1 MKKLIIFLISLKF
14 TFASYYAVIKPYR
27 EFNIKASVSGRVEF
41 VKKEAEGRLVKND
54 LVIKL
59 DSKIDKIELQKSLEK
74 LKNLE
79 SILSYQEDILKSFEK
94 VKSKSKV
101 DKDNQKIVVLNT
113 KNQIA
118 DLENKIALLKDKI
131 QKKQIFIKNKY
142 IDTIF
147 VDIGDFV
154 NPGARLIKAYD
165 LSKAKLEI
173 FVSVDKIDNIKNRM
187 IYLNG
192 KKTNLKINKIYKV
205 ADGKHISSYKCE
217 IILPNPKSF
226 SKLIK
231 VEFKW
236 VNFIMN

>member
-1 MKKLIIFLISLKF
+1 MKKLILFLISLNF
-14 TFASYYAVIKPYR
+14 AVASYYAVIKPYR

-54 LVIKL
+54 LIIRL
-59 DSKIDKIELQKSLEK
+59 DSKIDEIELEKSLEK
-74 LKNLE
+74 LKNLKQ
-79 SILSYQEDILKSFEK
+79 ILLFQEDILKSFQK

-101 DKDNQKIVVLNT
+101 DKDNQKIIVLNT

-118 DLENKIALLKDKI
+118 DLENKIATLKDKI

-147 VDIGDFV
+147 VDVGNFV
-154 NPGARLIKAYD
+154 NPGAKLIKAYD

-173 FVSVDKIDNIKNRM
+173 FVSVDKIKNIKNRA

-205 ADGKHISSYKCE
+205 ADNKHLGSYKVE
-217 IILPNPKSF
+217 IILDKPKTF

-231 VEFKW
+231 VEFK
-236 VNFIMN
+236 